1 MLHFLEV
8 IVRRDSAV
16 KSQVSDFRFAI
27 LSYVCW
33 FGGWGGSRRRFS
45 NLSWGCSSLGEGNV
59 IPHRMH
65 LNGFLKNIPQN

>member
-33 FGGWGGSRRRFS
+33 FGGRGG
-45 NLSWGCSSLGEGNV
+45 GVGEGLV
-59 IPHRMH
+59 TCHGAAVPWGKGM
-65 LNGFLKNIPQN
+65 